1 MDHSK
6 IRLLH
11 VEDDVVDRMAF
22 ERYVKEKKLPYEH
35 KWAQS
40 VDQGTSALETEIFD
54 AVLLD
59 YILAD
64 GTAFDL
70 LLSEIYKKER
80 RFKMTNLILK
90 PNRTFKT
97 FDNWFDNLFNY
108 PACEV
113 ESESAFIPRVDI
125 KEEKDS
131 VSITFE
137 LPGLDKSDIKV
148 LVKDNVLSVSGE
160 RKFEKEEKENGY
172 LRSEIRSGS
181 FSRSFTLPDYVDE
194 EKIQADYK
202 NGMLVIRMPKVEEVK
217 PKEIDVKV
225 S

>member
-1 MDHSK
+1 
-6 IRLLH
+6 
-11 VEDDVVDRMAF
+11 
-22 ERYVKEKKLPYEH
+22 
-35 KWAQS
+35 
-40 VDQGTSALETEIFD
+40 
-54 AVLLD
+54 
-59 YILAD
+59 
-64 GTAFDL
+64 
-70 LLSEIYKKER
+70 
-80 RFKMTNLILK
+80 MTNLILK
-90 PNRTFKT
+90 PNRTSKT